1 MKTVDFEKAYAVDC
15 SKYIEKKD
23 TGIGKPLS
31 YLSWAWAWAKFKTI
45 YPEGEYEVVKF
56 DGLPYI
62 ADMNMGIIVYT
73 RVRTSREDQWL
84 EMWLPVMDPS
94 NRAMRLETYSYKV
107 WNRDKRAYE
116 DKYVKAADM
125 MDVNKTVMR
134 CLTKNLA
141 MFGLG
146 LSIYAG
152 EDVPQ
157 PLTEEETGAIKAEF
171 ESRKEK
177 AGKPTAQAVKAQP
190 AARKQVQR
198 ADDGQAQPQVL
209 TMEMYRA
216 GALVKMFDWLMDRY
230 DANTGHIQ
238 PAAVERARASYSW
251 EDGVLDQMVKD
262 VEKEAFKND
271 INK

>member
-73 RVRTSREDQWL
+73 RVHTSREDQWL

-125 MDVNKTVMR
+125 MDVNKTIMR
-134 CLTKNLA
+134 CLVKNLA

-157 PLTEEETGAIKAEF
+157 PLTEEEEGAIKAEF
-171 ESRKEK
+171 EDRNQKVGKSSPQTVNAQQGGRKEQQPAQK
-177 AGKPTAQAVKAQP
+177 RLFTMQLYKDGQLQAIFDWLLDRYDPNTAHVQP
-190 AARKQVQR
+190 AA
-198 ADDGQAQPQVL
+198 
-209 TMEMYRA
+209 
-216 GALVKMFDWLMDRY
+216 
-230 DANTGHIQ
+230 I
-238 PAAVERARASYSW
+238 ERMRTSYNW
-251 EDGVLDQMVKD
+251 EDGVLDAIVLD
-262 VEKEAFKND
+262 VEKFGFKND

>member
-1 MKTVDFEKAYAVDC
+1 MKTVDFERAYKVDC

-23 TGIGKPLS
+23 TGVGRPLS

-73 RVRTSREDQWL
+73 RVRTSPDDQWL

-94 NRAMRLETYSYKV
+94 NKAMRLETYSYKV
-107 WNRDKRAYE
+107 WNREKRTYE

-125 MDVNKTVMR
+125 FDINKTLMR

-177 AGKPTAQAVKAQP
+177 AGKPTGQAVNTQP
-190 AARKQVQR
+190 EQGNGAKRPLLTVAAYE
-198 ADDGQAQPQVL
+198 AGQL
-209 TMEMYRA
+209 N
-216 GALVKMFDWLMDRY
+216 KMFDWLTDRY
-230 DANTGHIQ
+230 DPNTGRIQ
-238 PAAVERARASYSW
+238 KAAIDRARASYEW
-251 EDGVLDQMVKD
+251 EEGLLDRMVGD
-262 VEKEAFKND
+262 VEKHCFKND

>member
-1 MKTVDFEKAYAVDC
+1 MMEVMDFEKAYKVDC

-23 TGIGKPLS
+23 TGIGRPLS

-45 YPEGEYEVVKF
+45 YPEGEYEIVKF

-62 ADMNMGIIVYT
+62 ADMNLGIVVYT
-73 RVRTSREDQWL
+73 RVRTSPDDQWL

-94 NRAMRLETYSYKV
+94 NRAMKLDTYSYKAYD
-107 WNRDKRAYE
+107 RDKRTYV

-125 MDVNKTVMR
+125 MDINKTLMR

-157 PLTEEETGAIKAEF
+157 PLTEEEEGAIKAEF
-171 ESRKEK
+171 EARKQK
-177 AGKPTAQAVKAQP
+177 AGKPTAQAVDAAPAQSK
-190 AARKQVQR
+190 AARKQR
-198 ADDGQAQPQVL
+198 L
-209 TMEMYRA
+209 TAAMYEE
-216 GALVKMFDWLMDRY
+216 GKLTKMYDWLLDRY
-230 DANTGHIQ
+230 DPNTAHVQ
-238 PAAVERARASYSW
+238 QAAVERARASYEW
-251 EDGVLDQMVKD
+251 EDGLLDRMVRD
-262 VEKEAFKND
+262 VEQFGFKND

>member
-1 MKTVDFEKAYAVDC
+1 METMDFEKAYAVDC

-23 TGIGKPLS
+23 TGIGRPLS

-45 YPEGEYEVVKF
+45 YPEGEYEVMKF

-62 ADMNMGIIVYT
+62 ADMNMGVIVYT
-73 RVRTSREDQWL
+73 RVRTSPEDQWL

-94 NRAMRLETYSYKV
+94 NRAMKLETYAYKV

-125 MDVNKTVMR
+125 MDVNKTLMR

-171 ESRKEK
+171 EARNKK
-177 AGKPTAQAVKAQP
+177 TGKPTAGSVKAQP
-190 AARKQVQR
+190 APREQTQEGSGKKI
-198 ADDGQAQPQVL
+198 DKLL
-209 TMEMYRA
+209 TMDMYKG
-216 GALVKMFDWLMDRY
+216 GALNGWYDWLLDRY
-230 DANTGHIQ
+230 DPNTAHIQ
-238 PAAVERARASYSW
+238 KAAVDKMRASYNW
-251 EDGVLDQMVKD
+251 EDGVLEQMVKD
-262 VEKEAFKND
+262 VEQFAFKND